1 MFCSTKKKCLWDTIK
16 RIKGYKIIYT
26 VQIFLKLSLFIL
38 KNKKKKNHT
47 QEDAL
52 STNFWLPLGG
62 IVVDNFSFYFYIF
75 LYFPIVKKAYIP
87 FQEKNN
93 CRNLN
98 LSHFILQR

>member
-1 MFCSTKKKCLWDTIK
+1 MNVLQHQKKCLWDTIK

-38 KNKKKKNHT
+38 KNKKKKKTT

-52 STNFWLPLGG
+52 STKFWLPLGG

-75 LYFPIVKKAYIP
+75 LYFPIVKKSLYT
-87 FQEKNN
+87 FSGKK
-93 CRNLN
+93 
-98 LSHFILQR
+98 